1 MGLEKR
7 FFTLFEVCEIIGAS
21 RRQIQ
26 YWGST
31 GLISPEVRTQGGHA
45 RYSFRNLIAYKAA
58 KKLIDAG
65 VSVQRLRKSLATL
78 QNFLPKVKSPLQELT
93 LVASGDIVLVL
104 YENTLFEAI
113 TGQGWIMHLADLQ
126 RDVEQWYGRS
136 QRIKRL
142 KRKRSLQKAGSP
154 LKKVVEG
161 GHGPGLKDSDK
172 KIFRTP

>member
-7 FFTLFEVCEIIGAS
+7 FFTLSEVCEIIGAS
-21 RRQIQ
+21 RRQVQ

-31 GLISPEVRTQGGHA
+31 GLVSPKVKTQGGHA
-45 RYSFRNLIAYKAA
+45 RYSFRDLVACKAA

-65 VSVQRLRKSLATL
+65 ISVQRLRKSLATL
-78 QNFLPKVKSPLQELT
+78 QDFLPKIKSPLQELT

-104 YENTLFEAI
+104 YENSLFEAI
-113 TGQGWIMHLADLQ
+113 TGQELIIYLSDLH

-136 QRIKRL
+136 QKIKNF
-142 KRKRSLQKAGSP
+142 KRKHALQNPGSP

-161 GHGPGLKDSDK
+161 GHGQV
-172 KIFRTP
+172 

>member
-7 FFTLFEVCEIIGAS
+7 FFTLSEVCEIIGVS

-31 GLISPEVRTQGGHA
+31 GLISPKVKTQGGHA
-45 RYSFRNLIAYKAA
+45 RYSFRDLIACKAA
-58 KKLIDAG
+58 KKLLDAG
-65 VSVQRLRKSLATL
+65 ISVQGLRKSLATL

-113 TGQGWIMHLADLQ
+113 TGQELIIHLSDLQ

-136 QRIKRL
+136 QRIKRF
-142 KRKRSLQKAGSP
+142 KRKRALQNPGSP

-161 GHGPGLKDSDK
+161 GHG
-172 KIFRTP
+172 RV